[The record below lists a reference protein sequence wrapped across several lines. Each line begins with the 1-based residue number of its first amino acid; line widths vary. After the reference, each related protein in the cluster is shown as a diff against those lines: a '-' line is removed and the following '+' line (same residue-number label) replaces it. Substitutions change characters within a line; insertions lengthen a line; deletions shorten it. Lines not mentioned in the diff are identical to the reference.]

1 MIMGTEKILLMIP
14 EPDIITLYFF
24 LKGILYV
31 NEDLLVSGTSPCYLF
46 SSFES
51 CIDFPSVKY
60 VELLSA

>member
-1 MIMGTEKILLMIP
+1 MIP

-31 NEDLLVSGTSPCYLF
+31 NEYLLVSGTSPCYLF